1 MRVVLDAN
9 VIVSGA
15 LTTHGTCG
23 RILDLLG
30 EAVFEICADDRIL
43 DEYARVLRRPELQI
57 DPDDGAAVL
66 DLVRFVAQLVAA
78 VPLAV
83 KLPDADDMPFL
94 EVAAAAEAVLVTGNA
109 RHFPSRA
116 RAGVL
121 VLTPAEFLEVLRHA
135 G

>member
-1 MRVVLDAN
+1 MRVVLDTN
-9 VIVSGA
+9 VIVSAA
-15 LTTHGTCG
+15 LTTHGPCG

-30 EAVFEICADDRIL
+30 EAVFEICVDDRIL
-43 DEYARVLRRPELQI
+43 DEYVRVLRRPELGI
-57 DPDDGAAVL
+57 NPDDRAAVL
-66 DLVRFVAQLVAA
+66 DLLRSLAQVVPA

-109 RHFPSRA
+109 RHFPSRVS
-116 RAGVL
+116 AGVL
-121 VLTPAEFLEVLRHA
+121 VLTPAEFIEVLRHS